1 MLSDNSLM
9 CMIYI
14 YILCY
19 LMFSDNSLMCM
30 IYIYTMLSDNSLNP
44 VEGEQ
49 NICHLKNLILT
60 LLGLTFRHIRFL
72 SRQIF
77 CLP

>member
-1 MLSDNSLM
+1 
-9 CMIYI
+9 
-14 YILCY
+14 
-19 LMFSDNSLMCM
+19 
-30 IYIYTMLSDNSLNP
+30 MLSDNSLNP